1 MRVIRLQQME
11 LIQDAKTVLLK
22 AWSIRL
28 AVLSAAFSAAEVALP
43 FFDGLVPP
51 RTMAILALV
60 TSSGAA
66 IARLISQPQLHK

>member
-1 MRVIRLQQME
+1 ME
-11 LIQDAKTVLLK
+11 LIKDAKTVLLR

-28 AVLSAAFSAAEVALP
+28 AILSAAFSAMEVALP

-60 TSSGAA
+60 ASSGAA
-66 IARLISQPQLHK
+66 FARLVAQPQLHK